1 MINRRQFRLF
11 VFYPIFVISLLIFL
25 VWLMTPVIAKHLI
38 KDFFQQHQMR
48 ANIDDLE
55 IDFFSPR
62 VLIQDVTLQKADQ
75 TTLSLGEAEVAVN
88 LWPLF
93 TKQISITQLQLKDVN
108 FTLTQ
113 TSDRW
118 VVAGWICSN
127 SARPMH
133 KTPQRQH
140 QI

>member
-75 TTLSLGEAEVAVN
+75 TTLSLGDAD
-88 LWPLF
+88 LF
-93 TKQISITQLQLKDVN
+93 RK
-108 FTLTQ
+108 
-113 TSDRW
+113 
-118 VVAGWICSN
+118 
-127 SARPMH
+127 
-133 KTPQRQH
+133 
-140 QI
+140 